1 MFTLP
6 AISGNSRY
14 CADSSGI
21 MPLNALNGSSYMY
34 NDESSTLSRP
44 PSYEEA
50 VSSDSMFGL
59 FIVNSGDSYHNSVSH
74 QHAHH
79 DQLDQ
84 PPNYHDLLSPTG
96 STASADKPSNRNA
109 PYVSRDSDTAEYLD
123 TSLDNQCTRFS
134 QIDIVGSTSTLT
146 SPVPSPRPHSRKH
159 ESKKSDKTKVRT
171 GSSSGWRKHLSS
183 EKSALSVA
191 RDRLY
196 RVLSPAL
203 SRRSE
208 HLESHKKGG
217 SGKVQLCSPRG
228 QDSEEEEA
236 TSHPVRMHIS
246 SSRHRSGGADHFDDI
261 RSSGKPHKDKQR
273 HKHGDRRDK

>member
-1 MFTLP
+1 MIISSRQSSETQKAHVESDWFPLVSIMTFCLFYLFFDHEYIFIQGIFDCFTDMFTLP

-146 SPVPSPRPHSRKH
+146 SPVPVGV
-159 ESKKSDKTKVRT
+159 TGT
-171 GSSSGWRKHLSS
+171 GSDGR
-183 EKSALSVA
+183 
-191 RDRLY
+191 
-196 RVLSPAL
+196 
-203 SRRSE
+203 
-208 HLESHKKGG
+208 KGG
-217 SGKVQLCSPRG
+217 VIL
-228 QDSEEEEA
+228 A
-236 TSHPVRMHIS
+236 LTLWMM
-246 SSRHRSGGADHFDDI
+246 GG
-261 RSSGKPHKDKQR
+261 
-273 HKHGDRRDK
+273 

>member
-146 SPVPSPRPHSRKH
+146 SPVPADQARCSCAHHEAKTVRRRKRRHILCACTSLLLVIVVVALIILTTSGLLANHTKTSSDTNMATDATNKLYLTVERPS
-159 ESKKSDKTKVRT
+159 
-171 GSSSGWRKHLSS
+171 
-183 EKSALSVA
+183 
-191 RDRLY
+191 
-196 RVLSPAL
+196 
-203 SRRSE
+203 
-208 HLESHKKGG
+208 
-217 SGKVQLCSPRG
+217 
-228 QDSEEEEA
+228 
-236 TSHPVRMHIS
+236 
-246 SSRHRSGGADHFDDI
+246 
-261 RSSGKPHKDKQR
+261 
-273 HKHGDRRDK
+273 